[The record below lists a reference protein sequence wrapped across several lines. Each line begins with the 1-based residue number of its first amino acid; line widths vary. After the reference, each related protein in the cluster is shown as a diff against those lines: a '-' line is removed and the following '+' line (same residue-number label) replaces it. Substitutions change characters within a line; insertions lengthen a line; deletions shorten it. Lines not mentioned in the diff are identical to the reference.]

1 MYLDH
6 EPEITV
12 KLDSS
17 VGSVFVNL
25 VSLEKLKLD
34 DESICFL
41 FARTDQKVLSTGHLQ
56 WKTVRKHH
64 ELRQERLLNILLVD
78 KLNQELVIKI
88 QQQYNLVRGARRR
101 AVCLDKFPS
110 EKPTHDIFFE
120 TEEGTNKIIKIKD

>member
-56 WKTVRKHH
+56 WKTVRKHR

-88 QQQYNLVRGARRR
+88 QQIQLCSRARSRP
-101 AVCLDKFPS
+101 VCLDKFPS
-110 EKPTHDIFFE
+110 EKPLTILSFKPRE
-120 TEEGTNKIIKIKD
+120 QIKG